1 MSYGPVK
8 AVSVFLWGRRV
19 GVLAHARDQYSVFEY
34 DPEFHRSGLEI
45 APFAMPLSRA
55 LYSADDFELPRRAFY
70 GVPGVF
76 ADSLPDSFGNQLV
89 KKWMVSHGVD
99 LSAVTPLDRLV
110 YVGSRGMGALTYEPE
125 MRRDGKIPT
134 SVDMSSLVQEAHLAL
149 NGNLLQMGGDDA
161 LREIIR
167 LGSSAGGAQAKAIV
181 GWNRSVNSYVTG
193 DVDLPEGFEHWIVKF
208 SPKALPDAGRREY
221 EIYLKARKAG
231 IDMSE
236 SRLLTIDGCSHFMTK
251 RFDRE
256 GARRFHLQTLCALRH
271 LPPVGPRELYS
282 YETLFETANQLGLDY
297 EAREEIFRRMAFNVY
312 NKEMDDHTK
321 NFSFLM
327 TEDGVWH
334 LAPAYDLTGE
344 HFSEADDAWGQWQNQ
359 HALSVNG
366 KFSNITDEDLLSVGE
381 RWAVGSAPRVL
392 QAIQK
397 VFK

>member
-1 MSYGPVK
+1 MSYVPAQ
-8 AVSVFLWGRRV
+8 AVSVYLWGRRV
-19 GVLAHARDQYSVFEY
+19 GVLAYARDQYSLFEY
-34 DPEFHRSGLEI
+34 DPEFQRSGLEI
-45 APFAMPLSRA
+45 APFMMPLSKA
-55 LYSADDFELPRRAFY
+55 LYSADEFELPRRAFY
-70 GVPGVF
+70 GLPGVF

-99 LSAVTPLDRLV
+99 LGSVTPLDRLV

-125 MRRDGKIPT
+125 MRRDYKIPT
-134 SVDMSSLVQEAHLAL
+134 FVDMSNLVEEARYAL
-149 NGNLLQMGGDDA
+149 NGNLLKIGGDDA

-167 LGSSAGGAQAKAIV
+167 LGTSAGGAQAKAVV
-181 GWNRSVNSYVTG
+181 GWDRSVDSYLTG

-208 SPKALPDAGRREY
+208 SPKGLPDAGLREY
-221 EIYLKARKAG
+221 EIYLKACDAG
-231 IDMSE
+231 IDMNE

-256 GARRFHLQTLCALRH
+256 GAQRFHVQTLCALRH
-271 LPPVGPRELYS
+271 LPPGGPRELYS
-282 YETLFETANQLGLDY
+282 YETLFETANALGLDY

-312 NKEMDDHTK
+312 NREMDDHTK

-327 TEDGVWH
+327 TEDGVWR

-344 HFSEADDAWGQWQNQ
+344 HFSDGDDAWGQWQNQ

-366 KFSNITDEDLLSVGE
+366 KFLNITDEDLLSVAE

-392 QAIQK
+392 QEVQN

>member
-1 MSYGPVK
+1 MSYIPVQ
-8 AVSVFLWGRRV
+8 AVSVYLWGRRV
-19 GVLAHARDQYSVFEY
+19 GVLAYAHDQYSLFEY
-34 DPEFHRSGLEI
+34 DPEFQRSGLEI
-45 APFAMPLSRA
+45 APFMMPLSKS

-70 GVPGVF
+70 GLPGVF

-110 YVGSRGMGALTYEPE
+110 YVGLRGMGALTYEPE
-125 MRRDGKIPT
+125 MRRDYKTPT
-134 SVDMSSLVQEAHLAL
+134 FVDMSNLVEEARYAL
-149 NGNLLQMGGDDA
+149 NGNLLKIGGDDA

-167 LGSSAGGAQAKAIV
+167 LGTSAGGAQAKAVV
-181 GWNRSVNSYVTG
+181 GWNRSLDSYLTG
-193 DVDLPEGFEHWIVKF
+193 DVDLPDGFEHWIVKF
-208 SPKALPDAGRREY
+208 SSKVLPDAGLREY
-221 EIYLKARKAG
+221 EIYLKAYDAG

-251 RFDRE
+251 RFDRK
-256 GARRFHLQTLCALRH
+256 GTQRFHLQTLCALRH
-271 LPPVGPRELYS
+271 LPPGGPRELYS
-282 YETLFETANQLGLDY
+282 YETLFETANMLGLGY

-327 TEDGVWH
+327 TADGVWH
-334 LAPAYDLTGE
+334 IAPAYDLTGE
-344 HFSEADDAWGQWQNQ
+344 HFSDGDDAWGQWQNQ

-366 KFSNITDEDLLSVGE
+366 KFLNITDKDLLSVGE
-381 RWAVGSAPRVL
+381 RWSIGSAPLVL
-392 QAIQK
+392 QEVQK